1 MADLTP
7 LRRDPE
13 GQDVAEGRAAA
24 PSTDDRAP
32 GVPEP
37 QDGRAERASPSSR
50 AYRSRHPVLHRVVL
64 SAAGGLFRPGGRRA
78 GTPTE

>member
-37 QDGRAERASPSSR
+37 QDGRAERALAVIARLPQPPSGASSR
-50 AYRSRHPVLHRVVL
+50 RSV
-64 SAAGGLFRPGGRRA
+64 SGGGLFRPGGRRA

>member
-1 MADLTP
+1 MSPKGEPP
-7 LRRDPE
+7 LHRRTT
-13 GQDVAEGRAAA
+13 GRQGFRSRKTGG
-24 PSTDDRAP
+24 PNGPR
-32 GVPEP
+32 
-37 QDGRAERASPSSR
+37 PSSR